1 MFVVFVVCVCVCV
14 MCVCVCC
21 VFCVCGV
28 CHVCVCHVFVCS
40 FVVFVVCVCVCVYV
54 VCSVCVVFVVCVC
67 VCVCPSVCRGGGP
80 VPHAHPAR
88 GVLAADLDKLWEE
101 GRARGPGWGTRQ
113 VLGCLG
119 YILTSPH
126 SGSGEGVLKAA
137 VRRGQ
142 ETPAPRV
149 TPKALT
155 VLRAPSEAT
164 VVVVPT
170 VWGGGQ
176 EHARRGGGR

>member
-1 MFVVFVVCVCVCV
+1 M
-14 MCVCVCC
+14 
-21 VFCVCGV
+21 
-28 CHVCVCHVFVCS
+28 
-40 FVVFVVCVCVCVYV
+40 
-54 VCSVCVVFVVCVC
+54 
-67 VCVCPSVCRGGGP
+67 
-80 VPHAHPAR
+80 PHAHPAR

-142 ETPAPRV
+142 KTPAPRV
-149 TPKALT
+149 TPKVLT
-155 VLRAPSEAT
+155 VLRTPSEAT
-164 VVVVPT
+164 VVMVPT

-176 EHARRGGGR
+176 EHARIGGGRWAHTAHDAPHPFWSLLSSRSQEKGIRKALTRV